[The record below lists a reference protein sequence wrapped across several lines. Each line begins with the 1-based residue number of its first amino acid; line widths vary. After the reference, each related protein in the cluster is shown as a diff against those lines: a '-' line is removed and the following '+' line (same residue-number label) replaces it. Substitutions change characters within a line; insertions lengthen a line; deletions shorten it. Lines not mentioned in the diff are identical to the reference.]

1 MPTVRIPL
9 AGSFNQRTIDGERT
23 LAAAQDQRFLNCSF
37 NVVQNPIT
45 GKATV
50 YVEKRP
56 GWKSDA
62 IVEASAVST
71 GLIKTDSLSQIISAF
86 GATNSTIYDGQ
97 VSVGAIT
104 GRALYFSETVI
115 SGTSYVLIKS
125 SDGTGWYYADDAKD
139 LTAYTG
145 NTNTNT
151 TVDNI
156 SPDTTGMY
164 SGQAISGTDIPAG
177 TRILT
182 VDSSSAITLNAAAT
196 GTTVGVTL
204 TK

>member
-56 GWKSDA
+56 GWKTDS

-71 GLIKTDSLSQIISAF
+71 GLIKTDSLSQFISAF

-115 SGTSYVLIKS
+115 SGASHVLIKS

-139 LTAYTG
+139 QTAYVGDTHSG
-145 NTNTNT
+145 TAII
-151 TVDNI
+151 D
-156 SPDTTGMY
+156 SLDTTAGMY
-164 SGQAISGTDIPAG
+164 IGQV
-177 TRILT
+177 L
-182 VDSSSAITLNAAAT
+182 
-196 GTTVGVTL
+196 
-204 TK
+204 